1 MPSDEEFKTEV
12 RSKLSNIEALLVGS
26 VESGNDKSVVSRIRN
41 CEMRL
46 DSNDRDKKSS
56 DKRMWAIVSAIATI
70 ISGIA
75 SGVFGLFR

>member
-56 DKRMWAIVSAIATI
+56 DKRMWP
-70 ISGIA
+70 
-75 SGVFGLFR
+75 